1 MPNPLN
7 VPITP
12 PRVVF
17 IDPRTG
23 NVSREWY
30 MFFLSLFQLTGG
42 SGISLDDVQKGPP
55 PVTID
60 EINHTI
66 NKATADTAPSQG
78 ALLAQIAELQKQVDG
93 INSNAAAPQL
103 GTMAP
108 MNKEFMDYIGWNQN
122 AGITPTA
129 GQTTWD
135 AADGT
140 LAVGTSYDDV
150 IFNLGLQSA
159 YRIKAS
165 SAISKGDLVMF
176 TGAVGASGVI
186 QGAPSGT
193 GLSEGLYIMGVAL
206 MDIANNAFG
215 YISNFGLVRGFNTT
229 GSSVGETWNDGD
241 ILYYNPS
248 YVGGMTNVRPTSPA
262 EVVVVAAVLRA
273 GAGGSGSIFVRVSF
287 YPKLTE
293 LSNVY
298 SPSPNNGD
306 LIQYNTANLRW
317 ENIAASTVVAGS
329 EGPPVTKTN
338 DFNVAVGETYIINNK
353 SGSTCTAT
361 LPTASS
367 YSGRKLVFQ
376 NYQAQFLVS
385 ASSNVVPLGGG
396 AAGTAIL
403 DDVAGAN
410 AMMISDGTNWV
421 IMQYDSND
429 SLILE

>member
-7 VPITP
+7 TPITP
-12 PRVVF
+12 PRVAF
-17 IDPRTG
+17 FNPQTG
-23 NVSREWY
+23 AVAREWY
-30 MFFLSLFQLTGG
+30 MFFLSLYQLTGG
-42 SGISLDDVQKGPP
+42 SDISLDDVQKGPP

-60 EINHTI
+60 EINHTV

-93 INSNAAAPQL
+93 INSDASAPQL

-108 MNKEFMDYIGWNQN
+108 MNKNFMDYIGWNQN
-122 AGITPTA
+122 AGVAVLPGQITWNATE
-129 GQTTWD
+129 
-135 AADGT
+135 GT
-140 LAVGTSYDDV
+140 LDVGTNYNDV
-150 IFNLGLQSA
+150 IFHTGLQSA

-165 SAISKGDLVMF
+165 SAISKGELVMF
-176 TGAVGASGVI
+176 TGTVGASGVI
-186 QGAPSGT
+186 TGAPSTT
-193 GLSEGLYIMGVAL
+193 GLTEGLYIMGVAL

-215 YISNFGLVRGFNTT
+215 YIANFGLVRGFDTT

-241 ILYYNPS
+241 ILYYNPA
-248 YVGGMTNVRPTSPA
+248 YVGGMTNARPVSPA
-262 EVVVVAAVLRA
+262 EVVVVAAVLKA
-273 GAGGSGSIFVRVSF
+273 GAGGSGSVFVRVSF
-287 YPKLTE
+287 YPRLSE

-298 SPSPNNGD
+298 ARTPANGD
-306 LIQYNTANLRW
+306 LLNYNSANLRW
-317 ENIAASTVVAGS
+317 ENIPASTVIAGG

-338 DFNVAVGETYIINNK
+338 DFSVLDGETYLINNK
-353 SGSTCTAT
+353 SGSTCTVT

-376 NYQAQFLVS
+376 NYQAQLLVS
-385 ASSNVVPLGGG
+385 GSSNVVPLGGG
-396 AAGTAIL
+396 SAGTAIL

-410 AMMISDGTNWV
+410 AMMISDGTNWI